1 MSGFYYQTRLVD
13 LQLSDAQVLKIR
25 NYLRD
30 KVRSV
35 AAVDSGEF
43 LRSISTRWDKGS
55 QVLTIYS
62 TLYYSGYI
70 EGGNVNYMHH
80 KSKIH
85 TALVSMGLNPTEIAY
100 F

>member
-1 MSGFYYQTRLVD
+1 MSGFYYQVRLVD
-13 LQLSDAQVLKIR
+13 LKLTPSQLIKVR

-43 LRSISTRWDKGS
+43 LRSLATRWDKDTQILS
-55 QVLTIYS
+55 IYS
-62 TLYYSGYI
+62 TLHYSGYI
-70 EGGNVNYMHH
+70 EGGNINYQHH
-80 KSKIH
+80 KNKIRK
-85 TALVSMGLNPTEIAY
+85 ALISMGLKPTTIAY